1 MLRVNIKGTGAKR
14 TYTFDERVVVA
25 DDGSLIGE
33 SGQQDGRLLADA
45 GRTLKAA
52 DVQALGVA
60 AQLDASVQ
68 ESKPKPRQAEAKA
81 EAEAE
86 PKPRKRGRPRKKK

>member
-1 MLRVNIKGTGAKR
+1 MLRVNITGTGATR
-14 TYTFDERVVVA
+14 TYPFEDRGVGDAEGA
-25 DDGSLIGE
+25 LIGE
-33 SGQQDGRLLADA
+33 SGQQDGRLLAQA

-68 ESKPKPRQAEAKA
+68 ESKPKPKQAEAK
-81 EAEAE
+81 AEAE

>member
-1 MLRVNIKGTGAKR
+1 MLRVEIKGSGNTR
-14 TYTFDERVVVA
+14 TYSFLERVVVA

-33 SGQQDGRLLADA
+33 SGQQDGRLLAIA

-60 AQLDASVQ
+60 AQLDASVE
-68 ESKPKPRQAEAKA
+68 ESKPKPKKAKA
-81 EAEAE
+81 KAEAE
-86 PKPRKRGRPRKKK
+86 PKPRKRGRRKKQ

>member
-33 SGQQDGRLLADA
+33 SGQQDGRLLAEA
-45 GRTLKAA
+45 GRTLNAA

-60 AQLDASVQ
+60 AQLDASVK
-68 ESKPKPRQAEAKA
+68 ESKPKPKQAEAKA
-81 EAEAE
+81 EAE
-86 PKPRKRGRPRKKK
+86 PKPRKLGRPSKQK